1 MEHELSGELQE
12 LTGEN
17 ELRNNF
23 SRIPLTFKNRIKK
36 SARNFCSMK
45 TLKKKLPCLNWIPE
59 YDLSCLVGDC
69 IAGLTVSLLIIPQA
83 LAYGLVAGLP
93 PNYGLY
99 SAFVGGIIYFFFG
112 STNELNI
119 GPTAIMSLMTYQ
131 YTSHGGADYAVLL
144 CFLTGVIELIAAIV
158 NLGFFINFISQPV
171 ISGFTSAVAVTIAS
185 SQLKGLFGLKG
196 IETNGVFDTWYKV
209 FLHIKE
215 AVWQDIVLGLS
226 CIATLTI
233 IKYIHLRNNQMR
245 ENDPRNTSK
254 YVRKILFYLNVGRN
268 ALIVF
273 VASLIAF
280 SLDGDNQPFSLTGEV
295 AAGIPS
301 PKLPPFSITINNQT
315 MTFEETIKDIGLG
328 VIMVPLI
335 GILND
340 VAVVSSFSKGNGF
353 DITQEI
359 TVLGLINII
368 GSFFRSMPT
377 TACFSRTAVNATSGV
392 RTPAAGLLTGISVLI
407 ALAVLTPFFRYI
419 PKASLAAVIICAVLQ
434 MLDYGIVK
442 PLWKTKKLELIHLIL
457 TFVACL
463 FIGLEWG
470 ILLGISVNLVCM
482 LFKLATPTVSVDHA
496 NFPQSNYPFVLVT
509 PNNGMLYPSS
519 MHIRTVILKAGMKEG
534 NGILPVVVDC
544 SHIVDFDYTSLKGL
558 IGMMD
563 SYKKSEQP
571 LIFLNMKPTIIS
583 RVKLIKDEITSYD
596 SLEQVENK
604 LYNYRK
610 R

>member
-1 MEHELSGELQE
+1 
-12 LTGEN
+12 
-17 ELRNNF
+17 
-23 SRIPLTFKNRIKK
+23 
-36 SARNFCSMK
+36 MK

-59 YDLSCLVGDC
+59 YDLSCLVGDS

-158 NLGFFINFISQPV
+158 NLG
-171 ISGFTSAVAVTIAS
+171 
-185 SQLKGLFGLKG
+185 
-196 IETNGVFDTWYKV
+196 KV
-209 FLHIKE
+209 E
-215 AVWQDIVLGLS
+215 
-226 CIATLTI
+226 
-233 IKYIHLRNNQMR
+233 
-245 ENDPRNTSK
+245 
-254 YVRKILFYLNVGRN
+254 
-268 ALIVF
+268 
-273 VASLIAF
+273 
-280 SLDGDNQPFSLTGEV
+280 
-295 AAGIPS
+295 AGIPS
-301 PKLPPFSITINNQT
+301 PELPPFSITINNQT
-315 MTFEETIKDIGLG
+315 MSFEETIKDIGLG

-434 MLDYGIVK
+434 MIDYGIVK
-442 PLWKTKKLELIHLIL
+442 PLWKTKKLELLHLIV

-470 ILLGISVNLVCM
+470 ILLGITVNLVCM

-509 PNNGMLYPSS
+509 PSNGMLYPSS

-563 SYKKSEQP
+563 SFKKSEQP

-604 LYNYRK
+604 L
-610 R
+610 

>member
-1 MEHELSGELQE
+1 MNSA
-12 LTGEN
+12 TG
-17 ELRNNF
+17 
-23 SRIPLTFKNRIKK
+23 IK
-36 SARNFCSMK
+36 
-45 TLKKKLPCLNWIPE
+45 
-59 YDLSCLVGDC
+59 
-69 IAGLTVSLLIIPQA
+69 
-83 LAYGLVAGLP
+83 
-93 PNYGLY
+93 
-99 SAFVGGIIYFFFG
+99 
-112 STNELNI
+112 
-119 GPTAIMSLMTYQ
+119 
-131 YTSHGGADYAVLL
+131 TSHQSSA
-144 CFLTGVIELIAAIV
+144 
-158 NLGFFINFISQPV
+158 GFFINFISQPV

-185 SQLKGLFGLKG
+185 SQLKGLFGLKS
-196 IETNGVFDTWYKV
+196 IETKGVFDTWYKV

-226 CIATLTI
+226 CIVTLTI

-254 YVRKILFYLNVGRN
+254 YVRKFLFYLNVGRN

-407 ALAVLTPFFRYI
+407 ALA
-419 PKASLAAVIICAVLQ
+419 
-434 MLDYGIVK
+434 
-442 PLWKTKKLELIHLIL
+442 TKKLELIHLIL

-583 RVKLIKDEITSYD
+583 RIITVKIKRIDLHINMNEIFLT
-596 SLEQVENK
+596 LKKNK
-604 LYNYRK
+604 LRNK
-610 R
+610 FNFIINPHLL